1 MLKVKPLIVGVLQS
15 EDWKNKNEVV
25 DDDACINA
33 ALEPFVTYQL
43 ALETGAD
50 D

>member
-1 MLKVKPLIVGVLQS
+1 MLKIKSLIVGVLQS
-15 EDWKNKNEVV
+15 EDWKNKDEVV
-25 DDDACINA
+25 DDDACVDA
-33 ALEPFVTYQL
+33 ALEPFVADQL